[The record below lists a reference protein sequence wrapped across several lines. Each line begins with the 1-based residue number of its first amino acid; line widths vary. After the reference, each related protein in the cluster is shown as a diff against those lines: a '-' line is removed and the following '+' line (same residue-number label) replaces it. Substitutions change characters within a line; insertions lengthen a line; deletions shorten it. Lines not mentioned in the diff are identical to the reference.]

1 MDLHAAVQLVSGV
14 VNSINEDIKRQ
25 EKRFKVGGS
34 VGRCFVWGRA
44 RTPWGLTDWPD
55 NLSLQTQQQVMEVQ
69 ERFDTALVTAA
80 RKHEKEGELVKMC
93 RQGPKRFI
101 FVLFNDLLIYGAQKL
116 TSEK

>member
-1 MDLHAAVQLVSGV
+1 
-14 VNSINEDIKRQ
+14 
-25 EKRFKVGGS
+25 
-34 VGRCFVWGRA
+34 
-44 RTPWGLTDWPD
+44 
-55 NLSLQTQQQVMEVQ
+55 MEVQ

-116 TSEK
+116 TSEKYVRCVGCWGVWVFGFCVCGCG